1 MSQILKILT
10 VATVYFFIGMTMSCD
25 ELGGGCGPGWDVLIN
40 DVEARNMKISGADSA
55 LVAFSGPDT
64 LVYSDYRILLEL
76 DYKEQSN
83 LNSVPSHGFVSSAY
97 ASAGPQFE
105 HIKEI
110 SVYANKPYFSSLG
123 DTDLSELLFVEQFG
137 VTMTLRSFMEV
148 YGHEVDP
155 FGITMF
161 LGAAPSGLDK
171 FQFTIEIM
179 TETGKN
185 LTASTGDVILKP

>member
-1 MSQILKILT
+1 MSQILKILI
-10 VATVYFFIGMTMSCD
+10 VVTVYFFISMTMSCD
-25 ELGGGCGPGWDVLIN
+25 ELRGGCGPGWDVLIN
-40 DVEARNMKISGADSA
+40 DMEARNMKLSRADSA
-55 LVAFSGPDT
+55 LVSFSGRDT

-76 DYKEQSN
+76 DYKEESN
-83 LNSVPSHGFVSSAY
+83 LNPVPSHGFVSSAY

-110 SVYANKPYFSSLG
+110 SVFSNKPYFSSLG

-137 VTMTLRSFMEV
+137 VTMTLQSFMEV
-148 YGHEVDP
+148 YGHEIDP

-161 LGAAPSGLDK
+161 LGEAPSGVDK
-171 FQFTIEIM
+171 FQFTIEII

-185 LTASTGDVILKP
+185 LYASTGEVILKP